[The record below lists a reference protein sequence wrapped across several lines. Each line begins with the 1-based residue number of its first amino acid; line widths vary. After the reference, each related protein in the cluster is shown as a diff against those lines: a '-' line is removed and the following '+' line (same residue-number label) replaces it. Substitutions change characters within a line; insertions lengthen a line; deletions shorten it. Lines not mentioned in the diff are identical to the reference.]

1 MYVYSPSYLT
11 ISRWEQGSSP
21 LACLELCLSAERG
34 EVRHTYCEWECGVS
48 WRVPAS
54 CPAVDVI
61 QSATGDDQEGVRL
74 IFDMTFFFFVI
85 VILLAIIE
93 GDI

>member
-1 MYVYSPSYLT
+1 MFTAASSEILIF
-11 ISRWEQGSSP
+11 ISGYQ
-21 LACLELCLSAERG
+21 
-34 EVRHTYCEWECGVS
+34 TCEWECGVS

-61 QSATGDDQEGVRL
+61 RSATGDNQEGVRL

-93 GDI
+93 GDS